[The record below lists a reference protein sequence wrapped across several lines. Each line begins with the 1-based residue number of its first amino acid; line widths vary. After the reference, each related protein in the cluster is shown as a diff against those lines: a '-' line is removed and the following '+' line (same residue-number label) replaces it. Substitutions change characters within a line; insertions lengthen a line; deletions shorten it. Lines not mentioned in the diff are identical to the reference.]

1 MVRPGGVGVCQ
12 LGLARFRQALCR
24 GLGRFH
30 LFLASPPG
38 LGEDCAK
45 TAAATESLDADT
57 LNSHKI
63 FWTIVLS
70 GGSRASPSIQSIG
83 EHPEYR
89 RTSKAVPDIQ
99 IIREHR
105 RPSRLSA
112 NIRASASTQSRSK
125 PLTDPRQV
133 NKTVER
139 VARASA
145 PMAPPRHSAMAVISG
160 RASCQCSE
168 RSSMHLL

>member
-12 LGLARFRQALCR
+12 LGLARFRMALCR

-45 TAAATESLDADT
+45 TAAATESLDAGT

-70 GGSRASPSIQSIG
+70 GGSRASTSIQSIG

-105 RPSRLSA
+105 RASRVSA
-112 NIRASASTQSRSK
+112 NIRASASTQSILEHPEHRRAS
-125 PLTDPRQV
+125 RASR
-133 NKTVER
+133 E
-139 VARASA
+139 ARASK
-145 PMAPPRHSAMAVISG
+145 
-160 RASCQCSE
+160 RASRVS
-168 RSSMHLL
+168 RLRTTGVSGKV